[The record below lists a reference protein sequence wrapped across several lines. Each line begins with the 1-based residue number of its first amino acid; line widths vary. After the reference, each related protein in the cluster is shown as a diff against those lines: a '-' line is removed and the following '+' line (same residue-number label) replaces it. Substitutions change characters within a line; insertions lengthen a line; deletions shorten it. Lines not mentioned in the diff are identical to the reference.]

1 MGKFFSLLKKGLRSL
16 SGGKPYSTY
25 TSAIIVAAGSSAR
38 MGGGSKQFIELLG
51 KPVIVHTLLA
61 FQSTPEIDEIIVVA
75 RKDDD
80 VIYKEFKEKYGLS
93 KISKIVYGGETRQA
107 SAEKGFYAISE
118 NGRFVA
124 IHDGARCLITPEEI
138 SDVCRNAY
146 IYRAAAAAVP
156 ATDTIKIA
164 DKHGFIRKTI
174 DRRTVWQ
181 AATPQMFSVDLYNTA
196 LAVAKRDNV
205 SVTDDC
211 SLAENVKHKVKLV
224 HCKKTN
230 IKITQKEDIPCAR
243 AILEDRLC
251 EKDGQI

>member
-1 MGKFFSLLKKGLRSL
+1 MGKFFSLIKKGFGFL
-16 SGGKPYSTY
+16 SGGRPYSTY
-25 TSAIIVAAGSSAR
+25 TSAIIVAGGSSTR
-38 MGGGSKQFIELLG
+38 MGGASKQFIELLG
-51 KPVIVHTLLA
+51 IPVIVHTLLA
-61 FQSTPEIDEIIVVA
+61 FQNTPEINEIIVVI
-75 RKDDD
+75 RKGEDG
-80 VIYKEFKEKYGLS
+80 IYQEYKEKFNIS
-93 KISKIVYGGETRQA
+93 KLSKIVYGGETRQN
-107 SAEKGFYAISE
+107 SAENGFYAISE
-118 NGRFVA
+118 DSRFVA

-211 SLAENVKHKVKLV
+211 SLAENIKHKVKLV

-230 IKITQKEDIPCAR
+230 IKITQIEDIPCAK

-251 EKDGQI
+251 EKGGQK